1 MNRATQNIL
10 ILCLLSFVIG
20 LSGCRPK
27 GILHSWELRALL
39 YDLHRMDALLQV
51 SGKQYE
57 SDEVRNIYYAS
68 VLEKHGVTQA
78 QFDSS
83 LVWYTAHP
91 QLFDKIYPKVI
102 ARLMEDEQQF
112 EAAHAAELE
121 GNGLVDEGVSG
132 LVDEG
137 VSGLV
142 DERVSGLVDERVL
155 DSTLWVTQNGYP
167 TTWNPL
173 VHNLKNQLFPQIGVL
188 R

>member
-1 MNRATQNIL
+1 MKISKTIL
-10 ILCLLSFVIG
+10 VFTLCSLLLI

-27 GILHSWELRALL
+27 GILHSWELRSLL

-51 SGKQYE
+51 SGRQYE
-57 SDEVRNIYYAS
+57 SDEVRNIYYAE

-102 ARLMEDEQQF
+102 ARLMEDEQLF
-112 EAAHAAELE
+112 EREHAAELSGFEAERRKGLE
-121 GNGLVDEGVSG
+121 GEGMSG
-132 LVDEG
+132 LAN
-137 VSGLV
+137 
-142 DERVSGLVDERVL
+142 ERTYTLAQL
-155 DSTLWVTQNGYP
+155 DSTVWVALHGYP
-167 TTWNPL
+167 STWNPL
-173 VHNLKNQLFPQIGVL
+173 VHHLENQLFPQIGVL

>member
-57 SDEVRNIYYAS
+57 SDEVRNIYYAA

-102 ARLMEDEQQF
+102 VRLMEDEQQF
-112 EAAHAAELE
+112 EAVHAAELE
-121 GNGLVDEGVSG
+121 GNGLA
-132 LVDEG
+132 
-137 VSGLV
+137 
-142 DERVSGLVDERVL
+142 DERVSGLVDERTYTLAQL

>member
-27 GILHSWELRALL
+27 GILHSWEMRSLL
-39 YDLHRMDALLQV
+39 YDLHRTDALLQI

-57 SDEVRNIYYAS
+57 SDEVRDLYYAG
-68 VLEKHGVTQA
+68 VLERHGVTQA

-102 ARLMEDEQQF
+102 VRLREDEQQF
-112 EAAHAAELE
+112 ELLHAEELAD
-121 GNGLVDEGVSG
+121 NGLAINDEQSTMSESVYTQAQ
-132 LVDEG
+132 
-137 VSGLV
+137 
-142 DERVSGLVDERVL
+142 L
-155 DSTLWVTQNGYP
+155 DSTLWVTQHGYP
-167 TTWNPL
+167 STWQPL
-173 VHNLKNQLFPQIGVL
+173 VHNLENQLFPQIGVL

>member
-27 GILHSWELRALL
+27 GILHSWEMRSLL
-39 YDLHRMDALLQV
+39 YDLHRTDALLQI

-57 SDEVRNIYYAS
+57 SDEVRDLYYAG
-68 VLEKHGVTQA
+68 VLERHGVTQA

-102 ARLMEDEQQF
+102 ARMRADEQEF
-112 EAAHAAELE
+112 ALLHAEELAD
-121 GNGLVDEGVSG
+121 NGLAINDEQSTMSESVYTQAQ
-132 LVDEG
+132 
-137 VSGLV
+137 
-142 DERVSGLVDERVL
+142 L
-155 DSTLWVTQNGYP
+155 DSTLWVTQHGYP
-167 TTWNPL
+167 STWQPL
-173 VHNLKNQLFPQIGVL
+173 VHNLENQLFPQIGVL